1 VVKKEMANAIDTQLK
16 AKFEDA
22 VKRSDNL
29 PSQPTNIQL
38 ELYGFYKQALFGD
51 VTGERP
57 GRMKIRERAKFD
69 DWTKRRGMSKEDAM
83 KQYIELVNRL
93 ESSLK

>member
-1 VVKKEMANAIDTQLK
+1 MVNEIDAQLK

-22 VKRSDNL
+22 VKRSDNF
-29 PSQPTNIQL
+29 PSQSTNVQL
-38 ELYGFYKQALFGD
+38 ELYSFYKQALFGD
-51 VTGERP
+51 ATGERP
-57 GRMKIRERAKFD
+57 ERMKIRERAKFD
-69 DWTKRRGMSKEDAM
+69 EWTKRQGMSKEDAM